1 MNALFTENGP
11 LRIKQ
16 TGEND
21 SNGYEITYE
30 PENAWSAAGDLL
42 FIDQPVG
49 TGWSYG
55 SHAAT
60 SLDEIG
66 SDFLTFL

>member
-16 TGEND
+16 TGDDKYSDDYAISYHPAD
-21 SNGYEITYE
+21 SW
-30 PENAWSAAGDLL
+30 AAAGDLL

-55 SHAAT
+55 EKAA
-60 SLDEIG
+60 
-66 SDFLTFL
+66 